1 MTIRNVPFKGT
12 AYNWWV
18 ERMSTQ
24 TSPGRTFPTPC
35 KRCGGALYPPDETC
49 PWCGASHAVAYGV
62 RLKAAS
68 HPQVHAQTH
77 APAPSGIPPTG
88 MPADIAQPAGHA
100 QPLMLPDTPIPP
112 LDMPEPVWRSVGRWI
127 FSKGLVLTFFLF
139 SLGYAGYTLF
149 SEHKSDTVADEP
161 AASSASG
168 SIQPYPGA
176 QPSQSVTSIAPV
188 TPAPVAQTPPTRRQA
203 AAASPSIPPIPTL
216 PPLPGAAPAA
226 AVAVA
231 PVVPPVPPLPTRTP
245 TRHRDVPESL
255 QAAHASLQANDLTG
269 AQAALSEV
277 LATRPDNA
285 DARLMQQDLLQ
296 RLLKRD
302 ALVRA
307 ANACMQ
313 DRLWSC
319 VRHNASGALA
329 VDSSSND
336 AKTLLERSIREAGWN
351 SPALPTARGGAQATA
366 PGAAVA
372 AAAPRARAPRPA
384 APRVPANA
392 VVAPADVPAPAMA
405 RTPASANVSASP
417 APPSSVATQATD
429 ANSIDARERAIRESG
444 WSHPATSGAAAT
456 STASPAH

>member
-1 MTIRNVPFKGT
+1 MRVALTAIRNVPSKGT

-18 ERMSTQ
+18 EHMSTQ

-68 HPQVHAQTH
+68 HAQAH
-77 APAPSGIPPTG
+77 APVPPDVAPDI
-88 MPADIAQPAGHA
+88 PADVAQPAGHA

-112 LDMPEPVWRSVGRWI
+112 LDMPEPVWRSAGRWI

-139 SLGYAGYTLF
+139 ALGYAGYTLF
-149 SEHKSDTVADEP
+149 SEHKSDTAGDEP
-161 AASSASG
+161 AATSTSG
-168 SIQPYPGA
+168 SIQPYQSAPSA
-176 QPSQSVTSIAPV
+176 RPSQGVTSIAPV
-188 TPAPVAQTPPTRRQA
+188 TPAPATPVAQTPSTRRQA

-216 PPLPGAAPAA
+216 PPLPDA
-226 AVAVA
+226 AVAVTPVA
-231 PVVPPVPPLPTRTP
+231 PPIPSRTLTRN
-245 TRHRDVPESL
+245 RDVPGSL
-255 QAAHASLQANDLTG
+255 QVARASLQTNDLAG
-269 AQAALSEV
+269 AQAALSEA
-277 LATRPDNA
+277 LATQPDNA

-302 ALVRA
+302 AFVRA
-307 ANACMQ
+307 ANACLQ

-319 VRHNASGALA
+319 VRHNASDALA
-329 VDSSSND
+329 VDSSSNG

-372 AAAPRARAPRPA
+372 AAAPPARTPRPA
-384 APRVPANA
+384 APR
-392 VVAPADVPAPAMA
+392 APAAAVAAPAPVQTNVPAPAVI
-405 RTPASANVSASP
+405 RTPASPTP
-417 APPSSVATQATD
+417 AATQATD

-444 WSHPATSGAAAT
+444 WSHPATRGASAT
-456 STASPAH
+456 STTSPTH

>member
-1 MTIRNVPFKGT
+1 MRIALTAIRNVPFKGT

-68 HPQVHAQTH
+68 HTPAH
-77 APAPSGIPPTG
+77 APVPPDVAPG
-88 MPADIAQPAGHA
+88 MPPHIPQPAGHA
-100 QPLMLPDTPIPP
+100 QPLMMPDTPIPP
-112 LDMPEPVWRSVGRWI
+112 LDMPEPVWRSAGRWV
-127 FSKGLVLTFFLF
+127 FSKGLVLTFFVF
-139 SLGYAGYTLF
+139 ALGFAGYTLF
-149 SEHKSDTVADEP
+149 SEHRSDTAVDVP
-161 AASSASG
+161 ATSTTSG
-168 SIQPYPGA
+168 SIEPYQGA
-176 QPSQSVTSIAPV
+176 PAARPSQGVTSIAPV
-188 TPAPVAQTPPTRRQA
+188 TPAPVARAPSTRRQA

-216 PPLPGAAPAA
+216 PPLPGATPAA
-226 AVAVA
+226 AVAMT
-231 PVVPPVPPLPTRTP
+231 PVVPPVVPPIPARTL

-255 QAAHASLQANDLTG
+255 QAARASLQTNDLAG
-269 AQAALSEV
+269 AQAALQEA
-277 LATRPDNA
+277 LARQPDNA

-302 ALVRA
+302 AFIRA
-307 ANACMQ
+307 ANACVQ
-313 DRLWSC
+313 ERVWSC
-319 VRHNASGALA
+319 VRHNASDALA
-329 VDSSSND
+329 VDPSSNS

-372 AAAPRARAPRPA
+372 AAAPPARAPRPV
-384 APRVPANA
+384 APRA
-392 VVAPADVPAPAMA
+392 PAPAPAPAAAAPTNAPAPAAA
-405 RTPASANVSASP
+405 RTP
-417 APPSSVATQATD
+417 APPSSAATRAAD
-429 ANSIDARERAIRESG
+429 ANSIDARERAIVESG
-444 WSHPATSGAAAT
+444 WRHPATGSAAAA